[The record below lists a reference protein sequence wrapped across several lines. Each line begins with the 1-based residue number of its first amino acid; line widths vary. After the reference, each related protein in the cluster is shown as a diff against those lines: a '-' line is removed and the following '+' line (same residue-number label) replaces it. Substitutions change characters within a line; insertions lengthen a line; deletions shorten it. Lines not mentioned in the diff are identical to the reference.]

1 MTAVNLHAHDLHSRD
16 IRLLRVFRQR
26 QQDVQQ
32 RALDETRDNNDGG
45 GSDLHG
51 GQWMRIDANRSRPSE
66 HRAT

>member
-32 RALDETRDNNDGG
+32 RVLAEGKA
-45 GSDLHG
+45 
-51 GQWMRIDANRSRPSE
+51 QP
-66 HRAT
+66 HRGLPINVMSPPLCEP